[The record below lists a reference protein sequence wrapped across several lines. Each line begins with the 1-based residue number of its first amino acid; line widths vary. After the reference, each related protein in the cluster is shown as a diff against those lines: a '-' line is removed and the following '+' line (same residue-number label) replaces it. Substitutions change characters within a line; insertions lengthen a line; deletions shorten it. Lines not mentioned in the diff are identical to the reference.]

1 MGKKVYTDSELKIIE
16 KLYKQYLRYVKDVI
30 KEDIFF
36 EKLEEIGF
44 YELSSVK
51 FSSRKSIFTA
61 CDRYVKYY
69 IEEIL
74 KNDKDNFFELQKE
87 KELLNQITKDEDTL
101 SKIYCIYISY
111 QNNAIDIDEYT
122 RLVEQFDLSK
132 FNKTDYTN
140 IKVKM
145 NKLSHNKRG

>member
-74 KNDKDNFFELQKE
+74 
-87 KELLNQITKDEDTL
+87 
-101 SKIYCIYISY
+101 
-111 QNNAIDIDEYT
+111 
-122 RLVEQFDLSK
+122 
-132 FNKTDYTN
+132 
-140 IKVKM
+140 
-145 NKLSHNKRG
+145 